1 MLSIRAIYDGK
12 KLKLIDKVRVN
23 SPKKVILTFLED
35 PEDELTYEE
44 LHGLAEESG
53 AFDFLEEEPELY
65 SDDDLKKK
73 AALRKFL

>member
-12 KLKLIDKVRVN
+12 KLKLIDKVKVS

-35 PEDELTYEE
+35 PEDEMTYEE

-53 AFDFLEEEPELY
+53 ALDFLEEEPELY
-65 SDDDLKKK
+65 SDDDLKVKY
-73 AALRKFL
+73 RK